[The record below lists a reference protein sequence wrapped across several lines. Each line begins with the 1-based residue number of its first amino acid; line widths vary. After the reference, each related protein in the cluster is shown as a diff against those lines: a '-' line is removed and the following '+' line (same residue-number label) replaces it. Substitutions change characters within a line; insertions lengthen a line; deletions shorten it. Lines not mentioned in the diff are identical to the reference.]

1 MSRRRE
7 RTLAT
12 SSAGGATPLA
22 RPALALARWRRPLLL
37 AGVLLLLAAV
47 PFLDVQTPLFA
58 RSLAR
63 PGTLQLLALCLTFG
77 AVALSYDLLFG
88 FTGLLSFGHAL
99 YFAMGVYLTDIAISR
114 WHWGLGPAILFT
126 LVVALLVALGVGS
139 VSLRVSGIAF
149 AMVTLAFAQAGSILA
164 HNNPRGLTGGE
175 EGLGLDASRLPD
187 LLVGVVNTR
196 NLYWIALAYLIVTVL
211 VSWWLVG
218 SRPGRVWQAIREN
231 ERRVEVMGL
240 RPFGYKL
247 LAFAVGSELAAL
259 GGVVYL
265 LAVGGATPGVTTGDL
280 SLALLIMVVLGGA
293 GTLWGAVA
301 GGAVYEYLDQRLVD
315 LSSSGAIASLPPVLR
330 APLSEPLFILGALFV
345 VIVFFFP
352 GGIAGAVGRV
362 RLPRKA
368 VE

>member
-1 MSRRRE
+1 MNAS
-7 RTLAT
+7 A
-12 SSAGGATPLA
+12 SAGLRTRTRRLESARWA
-22 RPALALARWRRPLLL
+22 RPALLVGLL
-37 AGVLLLLAAV
+37 AVAV
-47 PFLDVQTPLFA
+47 AIPFLDVQTPLFA

-63 PGTLQLLALCLTFG
+63 PGTLQLLGICLTFG

-99 YFAMGVYLTDIAISR
+99 YFAMGVYLADIAITR
-114 WHWGLGPAILFT
+114 WHWGLGPAVLFT
-126 LVVALLVALGVGS
+126 LLVALVVAAAVGS

-196 NLYWIALAYLIVTVL
+196 NLYWIALAYLVLTVA
-211 VSWWLVG
+211 VSWWLVN

-231 ERRVEVMGL
+231 ERRVEVMGI

-247 LAFAVGSELAAL
+247 LAFVTGSVLATL

-265 LAVGGATPGVTTGDL
+265 LLVGGATPGVATGDL

-301 GGAVYEYLDQRLVD
+301 GGIVYVYLDQRLVD
-315 LSSSGAIASLPPVLR
+315 LSSSTGVAALPAWLR
-330 APLSEPLFILGALFV
+330 APLGEPLFILGVLFIAL
-345 VIVFFFP
+345 VFFFP
-352 GGIAGAVGRV
+352 GGIAGALMRV
-362 RLPRKA
+362 RLPRRA
-368 VE
+368 AG